1 MTLLNLY
8 ELRPTVASYTE
19 NYVNTGWGMY
29 AEVRRSLT
37 ELSTFED
44 IVQAGRVAD
53 GDVGLWA
60 SDAFDIWGPVTPP
73 SRFGQ
78 HHNTFLAA
86 KRALYVLLQVG
97 PPPFPARPPPT
108 LPHLSSPPLP
118 PLWQHAQLPVDVVVE
133 DDLGATLNSY
143 KVIYLADTH
152 VTDAASAGLAAWV
165 KAGGTL
171 VATAGAGMFNELN
184 ATNKALT
191 ALLGVSPVA
200 MHEPDSSLVEYIKQD
215 LAWAAPL
222 GSAAWIDNTT
232 NATLSA
238 PIVGARPYFKAA
250 PSATVIATH
259 ADGSPAATSLA
270 TGKGQAIYFGW
281 LPGFSY
287 FLPAIPKRPA
297 DRGGTDAAFTHFAPT
312 NFSADVRALL
322 AAPAAG
328 ASTPLAVCSEPLV
341 HARPVVDKTTG
352 ALVVPLVN
360 WAGANLTNVS
370 VTVAAHLLRAGLK
383 ASLASGQA
391 VAQAAPGTFVVAQL
405 EVADALILRP

>member
-29 AEVRRSLT
+29 AEVRRSLA

-44 IVQAGRVAD
+44 IIQSGRVAD

-60 SDAFDIWGPVTPP
+60 SDAFDVWGPVTPP
-73 SRFGQ
+73 SRYGQ

-86 KRALYVLLQVG
+86 KRALYVLL
-97 PPPFPARPPPT
+97 
-108 LPHLSSPPLP
+108 L
-118 PLWQHAQLPVDVVVE
+118 HAQLPVDVVVE
-133 DDLGATLNSY
+133 DDIGATLNGY
-143 KVIYLADTH
+143 KVIYLTDTH
-152 VTDAASAGLAAWV
+152 VTDAAAEGLAAWV

-171 VATAGAGMFNELN
+171 VATAGAGMFNEMN

-200 MHEPDSSLVEYIKQD
+200 MHEPDDSLVQYIKQD
-215 LAWAAPL
+215 LAFAAPL
-222 GSAAWIDNTT
+222 GAAAWTDSATNTSAS
-232 NATLSA
+232 AT
-238 PIVGARPYFKAA
+238 IVGARPHFKAA
-250 PSATVIATH
+250 PAATIVATH

-270 TGKGQAIYFGW
+270 SGSGRALYFG
-281 LPGFSY
+281 LHPGFSY

-328 ASTPLAVCSEPLV
+328 VSTPLAVCSEPLV
-341 HARPVVDKTTG
+341 HARPVVAPTG

-360 WAGANLTNVS
+360 WAGASLANVS

-383 ASLASGQA
+383 PTLASGRA
-391 VAQAAPGTFVVAQL
+391 VAQVAAGTFVVDQL
-405 EVADALILRP
+405 DVADALILRP